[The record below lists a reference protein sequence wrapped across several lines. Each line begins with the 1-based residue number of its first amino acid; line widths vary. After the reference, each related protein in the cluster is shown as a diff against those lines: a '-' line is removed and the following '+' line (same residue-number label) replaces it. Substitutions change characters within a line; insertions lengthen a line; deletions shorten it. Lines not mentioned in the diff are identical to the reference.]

1 MFHSDALLSATVTG
15 LMRFA
20 DQPQFDPD
28 TVTPGFVGFIATFG
42 VAAIVI
48 LLVIDMVRRIRR
60 VNYRAQVREQLER
73 EAMEADGERVSGDVA
88 VSDETAGGER
98 S

>member
-15 LMRFA
+15 LLHFA

-28 TVTPGFVGFIATFG
+28 TVTPGFVGFLATFG
-42 VAAIVI
+42 VAAVVI

-73 EAMEADGERVSGDVA
+73 EAKVSDA
-88 VSDETAGGER
+88 LPASDETSGGER